1 MRNQPISPQEYSSP
15 PSSQDNTTTEQRLV
29 EIAYCLTDLSAEL
42 LQLVTSPTADTLH
55 YPSTRYFR
63 QSTARNQEEHRQ
75 EAHNN
80 RVRRQLLGEV
90 QETTTRAI
98 AELALHTNQ
107 VQRQEREAHINLLEV
122 RESTNKSSATSVSK
136 NSEVTPE
143 ITTSSSAKTAP
154 TSRRRSRAARSSE
167 KKSATTTSR
176 TTKHTI
182 QQQSPTTEYKPGD
195 QVQVIGGKHY
205 KGCSGEVIKDTG
217 KQLCIRIGRNI
228 IYRKK

>member
-1 MRNQPISPQEYSSP
+1 MRNHPISPQEYSSP

-42 LQLVTSPTADTLH
+42 LQLVTGPTADTLH

-63 QSTARNQEEHRQ
+63 QSTATNQEEHRE

-80 RVRRQLLGEV
+80 RVQRQLLGEV

-122 RESTNKSSATSVSK
+122 RESTNNSSATAESK
-136 NSEVTPE
+136 NSEVTRE

-154 TSRRRSRAARSSE
+154 TS
-167 KKSATTTSR
+167 
-176 TTKHTI
+176 
-182 QQQSPTTEYKPGD
+182 
-195 QVQVIGGKHY
+195 
-205 KGCSGEVIKDTG
+205 
-217 KQLCIRIGRNI
+217 
-228 IYRKK
+228 